1 MEQDKFTLRL
11 FYSACILCILFASSI
26 LIKPFG
32 IQNTMSLTT
41 YEMARILE
49 QLDESPEKVMYGKL
63 LNELGNQSSERI
75 RSAAKQVPLTV
86 LRDLVYQFQQVIE
99 SRKGEQVETMA
110 KELAKQGISA
120 EELLNY
126 LQKR

>member
-1 MEQDKFTLRL
+1 
-11 FYSACILCILFASSI
+11 
-26 LIKPFG
+26 
-32 IQNTMSLTT
+32 MSLTT

-99 SRKGEQVETMA
+99 SRKDEQVETMA

>member
-1 MEQDKFTLRL
+1 
-11 FYSACILCILFASSI
+11 
-26 LIKPFG
+26 
-32 IQNTMSLTT
+32 MSLTT

-49 QLDESPEKVMYGKL
+49 QLDEAPEKVMFGKL

-75 RSAAKQVPLTV
+75 RSAAKQVPITV
-86 LRDLVYQFQQVIE
+86 LCDLVYQFQQVIE
-99 SRKGEQVETMA
+99 SRKGEQVEIMA
-110 KELAKQGISA
+110 KQLAQQGISA

>member
-1 MEQDKFTLRL
+1 
-11 FYSACILCILFASSI
+11 
-26 LIKPFG
+26 
-32 IQNTMSLTT
+32 MSLTT

-75 RSAAKQVPLTV
+75 RSAAKQVPLAV
-86 LRDLVYQFQQVIE
+86 LRDLIYQFQQVIE

>member
-1 MEQDKFTLRL
+1 
-11 FYSACILCILFASSI
+11 
-26 LIKPFG
+26 
-32 IQNTMSLTT
+32 MSLTT

-99 SRKGEQVETMA
+99 SRKGEQVEAMA

>member
-1 MEQDKFTLRL
+1 
-11 FYSACILCILFASSI
+11 
-26 LIKPFG
+26 
-32 IQNTMSLTT
+32 MSLTT

-49 QLDESPEKVMYGKL
+49 QLDDSPEKVMYGKL

>member
-1 MEQDKFTLRL
+1 
-11 FYSACILCILFASSI
+11 
-26 LIKPFG
+26 
-32 IQNTMSLTT
+32 MSLTT

-110 KELAKQGISA
+110 KELAKQASLRKIF
-120 EELLNY
+120 
-126 LQKR
+126 

>member
-1 MEQDKFTLRL
+1 
-11 FYSACILCILFASSI
+11 
-26 LIKPFG
+26 
-32 IQNTMSLTT
+32 MSLTT

-99 SRKGEQVETMA
+99 SRKGEQVKTMA

>member
-1 MEQDKFTLRL
+1 MNLQKR
-11 FYSACILCILFASSI
+11 
-26 LIKPFG
+26 
-32 IQNTMSLTT
+32 
-41 YEMARILE
+41 
-49 QLDESPEKVMYGKL
+49 YGKL

>member
-1 MEQDKFTLRL
+1 
-11 FYSACILCILFASSI
+11 
-26 LIKPFG
+26 
-32 IQNTMSLTT
+32 MSLTT

-86 LRDLVYQFQQVIE
+86 LRDLVYQFQRVIE

>member
-1 MEQDKFTLRL
+1 
-11 FYSACILCILFASSI
+11 
-26 LIKPFG
+26 
-32 IQNTMSLTT
+32 MSLTT

-99 SRKGEQVETMA
+99 SRKS
-110 KELAKQGISA
+110 KPWLKNS
-120 EELLNY
+120 LNRAS
-126 LQKR
+126 LRKSF